1 MDRAIEVVPRSSWP
15 AGEAV
20 GSVVLD
26 FDSRHRRRVR
36 LTCDNGLHVLLDLP
50 KAAAIRDGDGL
61 RLEEGGWVVVRAAH
75 ENLLCIAGRDPHHLH
90 RIAWHLGNRHCPAE
104 IQRDRILIR
113 EDHVL
118 AEMLRGLGAEVTE
131 VRAPFDPERGAYH
144 QESHAHAHGHGHG
157 HDQGH
162 DHDHDADG
170 EGHAHEP
177 A

>member
-1 MDRAIEVVPRSSWP
+1 MDRAIEVVPRDGWP
-15 AGEAV
+15 AGESL

-36 LTCDNGLHVLLDLP
+36 LTCDNGRHVLLDLP
-50 KAAAIRDGDGL
+50 KAAAMRDGDGL
-61 RLEEGGWVVVRAAH
+61 RLEEGGWVLVRAAH
-75 ENLLCIAGRDPHHLH
+75 EDLLRIAGTDAHHLH

-118 AEMLRGLGAEVTE
+118 AEMLHGLGAEVST

-144 QESHAHAHGHGHG
+144 QESPAHGS
-157 HDQGH
+157 GH
-162 DHDHDADG
+162 DHSHSHSDHHDHAHDPDG
-170 EGHAHEP
+170 EGACP
-177 A
+177 